1 MADENK
7 DDTPLP
13 QYDRGKCKTEL
24 GFFQT
29 LFRLKEVDK
38 QGVIPAIV
46 RSYDRK
52 TGIATVQPIVTYV
65 VDTKEGEK
73 LIPRGTYDV
82 SVIRFAHG
90 GFVIDAPLFAG
101 DTGWLIA
108 ADRNAKDAKEA
119 NSKILNADQDDE
131 NPSNEGFKRPTDDS
145 LRSFSWGFFI
155 PDTWGDTELTKN
167 DGLVIKD
174 VDGKNVI
181 ALNDGAI
188 EIKRGDSII
197 KIEDGKISI
206 TGKETISIDGGKSVS
221 IKNGNNDVTI
231 DGNGVGIRS
240 NLGKVIVS
248 DSGVTASIG
257 DSEANIQSGSASV
270 SVGKSRVSITGKSI
284 TLQSEKDTITID
296 ETGPRFRGPIDIL
309 LNLVAGLR
317 FDLMSHQLQQRVV
330 LAGKRGDFIVQLGD
344 MTDWV
349 KVDGGQAVPEYKMG

>member
-7 DDTPLP
+7 DNTPLP

-38 QGVIPAIV
+38 QGAIPAIV

-131 NPSNEGFKRPTDDS
+131 NPYNEGFKRPTDDS

-174 VDGKNVI
+174 VDEKNVI

-188 EIKRGDSII
+188 EIKRGDNI
-197 KIEDGKISI
+197 ISI
-206 TGKETISIDGGKSVS
+206 SDNGITMKERS
-221 IKNGNNDVTI
+221 GNN
-231 DGNGVGIRS
+231 
-240 NLGKVIVS
+240 KVIVS
-248 DSGVTASIG
+248 KSGITASSENAKAEIQNGIVSASIG
-257 DSEANIQSGSASV
+257 NNRV
-270 SVGKSRVSITGKSI
+270 SVTNTNV
-284 TLQSEKDTITID
+284 TLQGPNDTITID
-296 ETGPRFRGPIDIL
+296 ETGPRFIGPIDIL
-309 LNLVAGLR
+309 LNLVTGLR

>member
-7 DDTPLP
+7 DNTPLP

-38 QGVIPAIV
+38 QGAIPAIV
-46 RSYDRK
+46 RSYNRK

-174 VDGKNVI
+174 VDEKNVI
-181 ALNDGAI
+181 ELNDGAI
-188 EIKRGDSII
+188 EIKRGDNI
-197 KIEDGKISI
+197 ISI
-206 TGKETISIDGGKSVS
+206 SDDGIT
-221 IKNGNNDVTI
+221 IKNENSEVAINKNGANIRSGNN
-231 DGNGVGIRS
+231 
-240 NLGKVIVS
+240 KVIVS
-248 DSGVTASIG
+248 KSGITASSENAKAEIQNDIASASIG
-257 DSEANIQSGSASV
+257 NNRV
-270 SVGKSRVSITGKSI
+270 SVTNTNV
-284 TLQSEKDTITID
+284 TLQGPNDTITID

-309 LNLVAGLR
+309 LNLVTGLR

>member
-7 DDTPLP
+7 DNTPLP

-38 QGVIPAIV
+38 QGAIPAIV
-46 RSYDRK
+46 RSYNRK

-174 VDGKNVI
+174 VDEKNVI
-181 ALNDGAI
+181 ELNDGAI
-188 EIKRGDSII
+188 EIKRGDNI
-197 KIEDGKISI
+197 ISI
-206 TGKETISIDGGKSVS
+206 SDDGIT
-221 IKNGNNDVTI
+221 IKNENSEVAINKNGANIRSGNN
-231 DGNGVGIRS
+231 
-240 NLGKVIVS
+240 KVIVS
-248 DSGVTASIG
+248 KSGITASSENAKAEIQNDIVSASIG
-257 DSEANIQSGSASV
+257 NNRV
-270 SVGKSRVSITGKSI
+270 SVTNTNV
-284 TLQSEKDTITID
+284 TLQGPNDTITID
-296 ETGPRFRGPIDIL
+296 EAGPRFIGPIDIL
-309 LNLVAGLR
+309 LNLVTGLR

>member
-7 DDTPLP
+7 DNTPLP

-38 QGVIPAIV
+38 QGAIPAIV
-46 RSYDRK
+46 RSYNRK

-131 NPSNEGFKRPTDDS
+131 NPSNKGFKRPTDDS

-174 VDGKNVI
+174 VDEKNVI
-181 ALNDGAI
+181 ELNDGAI
-188 EIKRGDSII
+188 EIKRGDNI
-197 KIEDGKISI
+197 ISI
-206 TGKETISIDGGKSVS
+206 SDDGIT
-221 IKNGNNDVTI
+221 IKNENSEVAINKNGANIRSGNN
-231 DGNGVGIRS
+231 
-240 NLGKVIVS
+240 KVIVS
-248 DSGVTASIG
+248 KSGITASSENAKAEIQNDIASASIG
-257 DSEANIQSGSASV
+257 NNRV
-270 SVGKSRVSITGKSI
+270 SVTNTNV
-284 TLQSEKDTITID
+284 TLQGPNDTITID

-309 LNLVAGLR
+309 LNLVTGLR

>member
-7 DDTPLP
+7 DNTPLP

-38 QGVIPAIV
+38 QGAIPAIV
-46 RSYDRK
+46 RSYNRK

-174 VDGKNVI
+174 VDEKNVI
-181 ALNDGAI
+181 ELNDGAI
-188 EIKRGDSII
+188 EIKRGDNI
-197 KIEDGKISI
+197 ISI
-206 TGKETISIDGGKSVS
+206 SDDGIT
-221 IKNGNNDVTI
+221 IKNENSEVAINKNGANIRSGNN
-231 DGNGVGIRS
+231 
-240 NLGKVIVS
+240 KVIVS
-248 DSGVTASIG
+248 KSGITASSENAKAEIQNDIASASIG
-257 DSEANIQSGSASV
+257 NNRV
-270 SVGKSRVSITGKSI
+270 SVTNTNV
-284 TLQSEKDTITID
+284 TLQGPNDTITID
-296 ETGPRFRGPIDIL
+296 ETGPRFRGPVDIL
-309 LNLVAGLR
+309 LNLVTGLR

>member
-7 DDTPLP
+7 DNTPLP

-38 QGVIPAIV
+38 QGAIPAIV
-46 RSYDRK
+46 RSYNRK

-174 VDGKNVI
+174 VDEKNVI
-181 ALNDGAI
+181 ELNDGAI
-188 EIKRGDSII
+188 EIKRGDNII
-197 KIEDGKISI
+197 
-206 TGKETISIDGGKSVS
+206 SVS
-221 IKNGNNDVTI
+221 DDGITIKNENSEVAINKNGANIRSGNN
-231 DGNGVGIRS
+231 
-240 NLGKVIVS
+240 KVIVS
-248 DSGVTASIG
+248 KSGITASSENAKAEIQNDIVSASIG
-257 DSEANIQSGSASV
+257 NNRV
-270 SVGKSRVSITGKSI
+270 SVTNTNV
-284 TLQSEKDTITID
+284 TLQGPNDTITID

-309 LNLVAGLR
+309 LNLVTGLR

>member
-7 DDTPLP
+7 DNTPLP

-174 VDGKNVI
+174 VDEKNVI

-188 EIKRGDSII
+188 EIKRGDNI
-197 KIEDGKISI
+197 ISI
-206 TGKETISIDGGKSVS
+206 SDNGITMEERS
-221 IKNGNNDVTI
+221 GNN
-231 DGNGVGIRS
+231 
-240 NLGKVIVS
+240 KVIVS
-248 DSGVTASIG
+248 KSGITASSENAKAEIQNDIVSASIG
-257 DSEANIQSGSASV
+257 NNRV
-270 SVGKSRVSITGKSI
+270 SVTNTNV
-284 TLQSEKDTITID
+284 TLQGPNDTITID

-309 LNLVAGLR
+309 LNLVTGLR

>member
-7 DDTPLP
+7 DNTPLP

-38 QGVIPAIV
+38 QGAIPAIV
-46 RSYDRK
+46 RSYNRK

-101 DTGWLIA
+101 DTGWLVA

-174 VDGKNVI
+174 VDEKNVI

-188 EIKRGDSII
+188 EIKRGDNI
-197 KIEDGKISI
+197 ISI
-206 TGKETISIDGGKSVS
+206 SDNGITMEERS
-221 IKNGNNDVTI
+221 GNN
-231 DGNGVGIRS
+231 
-240 NLGKVIVS
+240 KVIVS
-248 DSGVTASIG
+248 KSGITASSENAKAEIQSGIVSASIG
-257 DSEANIQSGSASV
+257 NNRV
-270 SVGKSRVSITGKSI
+270 SVTNTNV
-284 TLQSEKDTITID
+284 TLQGPKDTITID

-309 LNLVAGLR
+309 LNLVTGLR

>member
-7 DDTPLP
+7 DNTPLP
-13 QYDRGKCKTEL
+13 KYDRGKCKTEL

-174 VDGKNVI
+174 VDEKNVI

-188 EIKRGDSII
+188 EIKRGDNI
-197 KIEDGKISI
+197 ISI
-206 TGKETISIDGGKSVS
+206 SDNGITMKERS
-221 IKNGNNDVTI
+221 GNN
-231 DGNGVGIRS
+231 
-240 NLGKVIVS
+240 KVIVS
-248 DSGVTASIG
+248 KSGITASIG
-257 DSEANIQSGSASV
+257 NNRV
-270 SVGKSRVSITGKSI
+270 SVTNTNV
-284 TLQSEKDTITID
+284 TLQGPNDTITID

>member
-7 DDTPLP
+7 DNTPLP

-24 GFFQT
+24 GFIQT

-174 VDGKNVI
+174 VDEKNVI

-188 EIKRGDSII
+188 EIKRGDNI
-197 KIEDGKISI
+197 ISI
-206 TGKETISIDGGKSVS
+206 SDDGIT
-221 IKNGNNDVTI
+221 IKNENSEVAINKNGANIRSGNN
-231 DGNGVGIRS
+231 
-240 NLGKVIVS
+240 KVIVS
-248 DSGVTASIG
+248 KSGITASSENAKAEIQNDIVSASIG
-257 DSEANIQSGSASV
+257 NNRV
-270 SVGKSRVSITGKSI
+270 SVTNTNV
-284 TLQSEKDTITID
+284 TLQGPNDTITID

-309 LNLVAGLR
+309 LNLVTGLR

>member
-7 DDTPLP
+7 DNTPLP

-24 GFFQT
+24 GFIQT

-174 VDGKNVI
+174 VDEKNVI

-188 EIKRGDSII
+188 EIKRGDNI
-197 KIEDGKISI
+197 ISI
-206 TGKETISIDGGKSVS
+206 SDNGITMKERS
-221 IKNGNNDVTI
+221 GNN
-231 DGNGVGIRS
+231 
-240 NLGKVIVS
+240 KVIVS
-248 DSGVTASIG
+248 KSGITASIG
-257 DSEANIQSGSASV
+257 NNRV
-270 SVGKSRVSITGKSI
+270 SVTNTNV
-284 TLQSEKDTITID
+284 TLQGPNDTITID

-309 LNLVAGLR
+309 LNLVTGLR

>member
-7 DDTPLP
+7 DNTPLP

-38 QGVIPAIV
+38 QGAIPAIV
-46 RSYDRK
+46 RSYNRK

-82 SVIRFAHG
+82 SVVRFAHG

-174 VDGKNVI
+174 VDEKNVI
-181 ALNDGAI
+181 ELNDGAI
-188 EIKRGDSII
+188 EIKRGDNI
-197 KIEDGKISI
+197 ISI
-206 TGKETISIDGGKSVS
+206 SDNGITMKERS
-221 IKNGNNDVTI
+221 GNN
-231 DGNGVGIRS
+231 
-240 NLGKVIVS
+240 KVIVS
-248 DSGVTASIG
+248 KSGITASIG
-257 DSEANIQSGSASV
+257 NNRV
-270 SVGKSRVSITGKSI
+270 SVTNTNV
-284 TLQSEKDTITID
+284 TLQGPNDTITID

-309 LNLVAGLR
+309 LDLVAGLR

-344 MTDWV
+344 VTDWV
-349 KVDGGQAVPEYKMG
+349 KVDGGQAVPEYKIG

>member
-7 DDTPLP
+7 DNTPLP

-24 GFFQT
+24 GFIQT

-38 QGVIPAIV
+38 QSVIPAIV

-73 LIPRGTYDV
+73 LIPRSTYDV

-90 GFVIDAPLFAG
+90 GFVIDAPLFVG

-155 PDTWGDTELTKN
+155 PDTWGDTELTNN

-174 VDGKNVI
+174 VDEKNVI

-188 EIKRGDSII
+188 EIKRGDNI
-197 KIEDGKISI
+197 ISI
-206 TGKETISIDGGKSVS
+206 SDNGITMEERS
-221 IKNGNNDVTI
+221 GNN
-231 DGNGVGIRS
+231 
-240 NLGKVIVS
+240 KVIVS
-248 DSGVTASIG
+248 KSGITASSENAKAEIQNGIVSASIG
-257 DSEANIQSGSASV
+257 NNRV
-270 SVGKSRVSITGKSI
+270 SVTNTNV
-284 TLQSEKDTITID
+284 TLQGPNDTITID

-309 LNLVAGLR
+309 LNLVTGLR

>member
-7 DDTPLP
+7 DNTPLP

-38 QGVIPAIV
+38 QGAIPAIV
-46 RSYDRK
+46 RSYNRK

-90 GFVIDAPLFAG
+90 GFVIDAPLFVG

-131 NPSNEGFKRPTDDS
+131 SPYNEGFKRPTDDS

-174 VDGKNVI
+174 VDEKNVI

-188 EIKRGDSII
+188 EIKRGDNI
-197 KIEDGKISI
+197 ISI
-206 TGKETISIDGGKSVS
+206 SDNGITMKERS
-221 IKNGNNDVTI
+221 GNN
-231 DGNGVGIRS
+231 
-240 NLGKVIVS
+240 KVIVS
-248 DSGVTASIG
+248 KSGITASIG
-257 DSEANIQSGSASV
+257 NNRV
-270 SVGKSRVSITGKSI
+270 SVTNTNV
-284 TLQSEKDTITID
+284 TLQGPNDTITID

-309 LNLVAGLR
+309 LNLVTGLR

>member
-7 DDTPLP
+7 DNTPLP

-24 GFFQT
+24 GFIQT

-174 VDGKNVI
+174 VDEKNVI

-188 EIKRGDSII
+188 EIKRGDNI
-197 KIEDGKISI
+197 ISI
-206 TGKETISIDGGKSVS
+206 SDNGITMEERS
-221 IKNGNNDVTI
+221 GNN
-231 DGNGVGIRS
+231 
-240 NLGKVIVS
+240 KVIVS
-248 DSGVTASIG
+248 KSGITASSENAKAEIQNGIVSASIG
-257 DSEANIQSGSASV
+257 NNRV
-270 SVGKSRVSITGKSI
+270 SVTNTNV
-284 TLQSEKDTITID
+284 TLQGPNDTITID

-330 LAGKRGDFIVQLGD
+330 LAGKRGDFIVQLD
-344 MTDWV
+344 DVTDWV

>member
-7 DDTPLP
+7 DNTPLP

-24 GFFQT
+24 GFIQT

-38 QGVIPAIV
+38 QSVIPAIV

-90 GFVIDAPLFAG
+90 GFVIDAPLFVG

-155 PDTWGDTELTKN
+155 PDTWGDTELTNN

-174 VDGKNVI
+174 VDEKNVI

-188 EIKRGDSII
+188 EIKRGDNI
-197 KIEDGKISI
+197 ISI
-206 TGKETISIDGGKSVS
+206 SDNGITMEERS
-221 IKNGNNDVTI
+221 GNN
-231 DGNGVGIRS
+231 
-240 NLGKVIVS
+240 KVIVS
-248 DSGVTASIG
+248 KSGITASSENAKAEIQSGIVSASIG
-257 DSEANIQSGSASV
+257 N
-270 SVGKSRVSITGKSI
+270 SRVSVTNTNV
-284 TLQSEKDTITID
+284 TLQGPKDTITID

-309 LNLVAGLR
+309 INLVTGLR

-344 MTDWV
+344 VTDWV

>member
-7 DDTPLP
+7 DNTPLP

-38 QGVIPAIV
+38 QGVVPAIV
-46 RSYDRK
+46 RSYNRK

-90 GFVIDAPLFAG
+90 GFVIDAPLFTG
-101 DTGWLIA
+101 DTGWLVA

-174 VDGKNVI
+174 VDEKNVI
-181 ALNDGAI
+181 SISDDG
-188 EIKRGDSII
+188 
-197 KIEDGKISI
+197 I
-206 TGKETISIDGGKSVS
+206 TIRS
-221 IKNGNNDVTI
+221 GNN
-231 DGNGVGIRS
+231 
-240 NLGKVIVS
+240 KVIVS
-248 DSGVTASIG
+248 KSGITASSENAKAEIQNDIVSASIG
-257 DSEANIQSGSASV
+257 NNRV
-270 SVGKSRVSITGKSI
+270 SVTNTNV
-284 TLQSEKDTITID
+284 TLQGPNDTITID

-309 LNLVAGLR
+309 LNLVTGLR

-344 MTDWV
+344 VTDWV

>member
-7 DDTPLP
+7 DNTPLP

-131 NPSNEGFKRPTDDS
+131 NPYNEGFKRPTDDS

-174 VDGKNVI
+174 VDEKNVI

-188 EIKRGDSII
+188 EIKRGDNI
-197 KIEDGKISI
+197 ISI
-206 TGKETISIDGGKSVS
+206 SDNGITMKERS
-221 IKNGNNDVTI
+221 GNN
-231 DGNGVGIRS
+231 
-240 NLGKVIVS
+240 KVIVS
-248 DSGVTASIG
+248 KSGITASIG
-257 DSEANIQSGSASV
+257 NNRV
-270 SVGKSRVSITGKSI
+270 SVTNTNV
-284 TLQSEKDTITID
+284 TLQGPNDTITID

-309 LNLVAGLR
+309 LNLVVGLR

-344 MTDWV
+344 VTDWV
-349 KVDGGQAVPEYKMG
+349 KVDGGQAVPEYKIG

>member
-7 DDTPLP
+7 DNTPLP

-24 GFFQT
+24 GFIQT

-174 VDGKNVI
+174 VDEKNVI

-188 EIKRGDSII
+188 EIKRGDNI
-197 KIEDGKISI
+197 ISI
-206 TGKETISIDGGKSVS
+206 SDNGITMEERS
-221 IKNGNNDVTI
+221 GNN
-231 DGNGVGIRS
+231 
-240 NLGKVIVS
+240 KVIVS
-248 DSGVTASIG
+248 KSGITATSENAKAEIQNGIVSASIG
-257 DSEANIQSGSASV
+257 NNRV
-270 SVGKSRVSITGKSI
+270 SVTNTNV
-284 TLQSEKDTITID
+284 TLQGPNDTITID

-309 LNLVAGLR
+309 LNLVTGLR

>member
-7 DDTPLP
+7 DNTPLP

-24 GFFQT
+24 GFIQT

-174 VDGKNVI
+174 VNEKNVI

-188 EIKRGDSII
+188 EIKRGDNI
-197 KIEDGKISI
+197 ISI
-206 TGKETISIDGGKSVS
+206 SDNGITMKNANSEVAID
-221 IKNGNNDVTI
+221 KNGAN
-231 DGNGVGIRS
+231 IRS
-240 NLGKVIVS
+240 GNNKVIVS
-248 DSGVTASIG
+248 KSGITASSENAKAEIQNGIVSASIG
-257 DSEANIQSGSASV
+257 NNRV
-270 SVGKSRVSITGKSI
+270 SVTNTNV
-284 TLQSEKDTITID
+284 TLQGPNDTITID

>member
-7 DDTPLP
+7 DNTPLP

-24 GFFQT
+24 GFIQT

-174 VDGKNVI
+174 VDEKNVI

-188 EIKRGDSII
+188 EIKRGDNI
-197 KIEDGKISI
+197 ISI
-206 TGKETISIDGGKSVS
+206 SDNGITMEERS
-221 IKNGNNDVTI
+221 GNN
-231 DGNGVGIRS
+231 
-240 NLGKVIVS
+240 KVIVS
-248 DSGVTASIG
+248 KSGITASSENAKAEIQNGIVSASIG
-257 DSEANIQSGSASV
+257 NNRV
-270 SVGKSRVSITGKSI
+270 SVTNTNV
-284 TLQSEKDTITID
+284 TLQGPNDTITID

-309 LNLVAGLR
+309 LNLVVGLR

>member
-7 DDTPLP
+7 DNTPLP

-24 GFFQT
+24 GFIQT

-174 VDGKNVI
+174 VDEKNVI

-188 EIKRGDSII
+188 EIKRGDNI
-197 KIEDGKISI
+197 ISI
-206 TGKETISIDGGKSVS
+206 SDNGITMEERS
-221 IKNGNNDVTI
+221 GNN
-231 DGNGVGIRS
+231 
-240 NLGKVIVS
+240 KVIVS
-248 DSGVTASIG
+248 KSGITASSENAKAEIQNGIVSASIG
-257 DSEANIQSGSASV
+257 NNRV
-270 SVGKSRVSITGKSI
+270 SVTNTNV
-284 TLQSEKDTITID
+284 TLQGPNDTITID

-309 LNLVAGLR
+309 LNLVTGLR

-330 LAGKRGDFIVQLGD
+330 IAGKRGDFIVQLGD

>member
-7 DDTPLP
+7 DNNPLP

-38 QGVIPAIV
+38 QGAIPAIV
-46 RSYDRK
+46 RSYNRK

-174 VDGKNVI
+174 VDEKNVI
-181 ALNDGAI
+181 ELNDGAI
-188 EIKRGDSII
+188 EIKRGDNI
-197 KIEDGKISI
+197 ISI
-206 TGKETISIDGGKSVS
+206 SDDGIT
-221 IKNGNNDVTI
+221 IKNENSEVAINKNGANIRSGNN
-231 DGNGVGIRS
+231 
-240 NLGKVIVS
+240 KVIVS
-248 DSGVTASIG
+248 KSGITASSENAKAEIQNDIASASIG
-257 DSEANIQSGSASV
+257 NNRV
-270 SVGKSRVSITGKSI
+270 SVTNTNV
-284 TLQSEKDTITID
+284 TLQGPNDTITID

-309 LNLVAGLR
+309 LNLVTGLR

-344 MTDWV
+344 VTDWV

>member
-7 DDTPLP
+7 DNTPLP

-24 GFFQT
+24 GFIQT

-174 VDGKNVI
+174 VDEKNVI

-188 EIKRGDSII
+188 EIKRGDNI
-197 KIEDGKISI
+197 ISI
-206 TGKETISIDGGKSVS
+206 SDDGIT
-221 IKNGNNDVTI
+221 IKNENSEVAINKNGANIRSGNN
-231 DGNGVGIRS
+231 
-240 NLGKVIVS
+240 KVIVS
-248 DSGVTASIG
+248 KSGITASSENAKAEIQNDIVSASIG
-257 DSEANIQSGSASV
+257 NNRV
-270 SVGKSRVSITGKSI
+270 SVTNTNV
-284 TLQSEKDTITID
+284 TLQGPNDTITID
-296 ETGPRFRGPIDIL
+296 ETGPRFMGPIDIL
-309 LNLVAGLR
+309 LNLVTGLR

>member
-7 DDTPLP
+7 DNTPLP

-24 GFFQT
+24 GFIQT

-174 VDGKNVI
+174 VDEKNVI

-188 EIKRGDSII
+188 EIRS
-197 KIEDGKISI
+197 
-206 TGKETISIDGGKSVS
+206 
-221 IKNGNNDVTI
+221 GNN
-231 DGNGVGIRS
+231 
-240 NLGKVIVS
+240 KVIVS
-248 DSGVTASIG
+248 KSGITASSENAKAEIQNGIVSASIG
-257 DSEANIQSGSASV
+257 NNRV
-270 SVGKSRVSITGKSI
+270 SVTNTNV
-284 TLQSEKDTITID
+284 TLQGPNDTITID
-296 ETGPRFRGPIDIL
+296 ETGPRFIGPIDIL
-309 LNLVAGLR
+309 LNLVTGLR

>member
-7 DDTPLP
+7 DNTPLP

-131 NPSNEGFKRPTDDS
+131 NPPNEGFKRPTDDS

-174 VDGKNVI
+174 VDEKNVI

-188 EIKRGDSII
+188 EIKRGDNI
-197 KIEDGKISI
+197 ISI
-206 TGKETISIDGGKSVS
+206 SDNGITMKNANSEVAID
-221 IKNGNNDVTI
+221 KNGAN
-231 DGNGVGIRS
+231 IRS
-240 NLGKVIVS
+240 SNNKVIVS
-248 DSGVTASIG
+248 KSGITASSENAKAEIQNDIVSASIG
-257 DSEANIQSGSASV
+257 NNRV
-270 SVGKSRVSITGKSI
+270 SVTNTNV
-284 TLQSEKDTITID
+284 TLQGPKDTITID

-309 LNLVAGLR
+309 INLVTGLR

-344 MTDWV
+344 VTDWV

>member
-7 DDTPLP
+7 DNTPLP

-24 GFFQT
+24 GFIQT

-38 QGVIPAIV
+38 QSVIPAIV

-73 LIPRGTYDV
+73 LIPRSTYDV

-90 GFVIDAPLFAG
+90 GFVIDAPLFVG

-155 PDTWGDTELTKN
+155 PDTWGDTELTNN

-174 VDGKNVI
+174 VDEKNVI
-181 ALNDGAI
+181 ALNDGTI
-188 EIKRGDSII
+188 EIKRGDNI
-197 KIEDGKISI
+197 ISI
-206 TGKETISIDGGKSVS
+206 SDKGITMEERS
-221 IKNGNNDVTI
+221 GNN
-231 DGNGVGIRS
+231 
-240 NLGKVIVS
+240 KVIVS
-248 DSGVTASIG
+248 KSGITASSENAKAEIQSGIVSASIG
-257 DSEANIQSGSASV
+257 N
-270 SVGKSRVSITGKSI
+270 SRVSVTNTNV
-284 TLQSEKDTITID
+284 TLQGPKDTITID

-309 LNLVAGLR
+309 INLVTGLR

-344 MTDWV
+344 VTDWV

>member
-7 DDTPLP
+7 DNTPLP

-24 GFFQT
+24 GFIQT

-131 NPSNEGFKRPTDDS
+131 NPYNEGFKRPTDDS

-174 VDGKNVI
+174 VDEKNVI

-188 EIKRGDSII
+188 EIKRGDNI
-197 KIEDGKISI
+197 ISI
-206 TGKETISIDGGKSVS
+206 SDNGITMKERS
-221 IKNGNNDVTI
+221 GNN
-231 DGNGVGIRS
+231 
-240 NLGKVIVS
+240 KVIVS
-248 DSGVTASIG
+248 KSGITASIG
-257 DSEANIQSGSASV
+257 NNRV
-270 SVGKSRVSITGKSI
+270 SVTNTNV
-284 TLQSEKDTITID
+284 TLQGPNDTITID

-309 LNLVAGLR
+309 LNLVVGLR

>member
-7 DDTPLP
+7 DNTPLP

-38 QGVIPAIV
+38 QGAIPAIV
-46 RSYDRK
+46 RSYNRK

-174 VDGKNVI
+174 VDEKNVI

-188 EIKRGDSII
+188 EIKRGDNI
-197 KIEDGKISI
+197 ISI
-206 TGKETISIDGGKSVS
+206 SDNGITMEERS
-221 IKNGNNDVTI
+221 GNN
-231 DGNGVGIRS
+231 
-240 NLGKVIVS
+240 KVIVS
-248 DSGVTASIG
+248 KSGITASSENAKAEIQSGIVSASIG
-257 DSEANIQSGSASV
+257 NNRV
-270 SVGKSRVSITGKSI
+270 SVTNTNV
-284 TLQSEKDTITID
+284 TLQGPNDTITID

-309 LNLVAGLR
+309 LNLVTGLR

>member
-7 DDTPLP
+7 DNTPLP

-24 GFFQT
+24 GFIQT

-131 NPSNEGFKRPTDDS
+131 NPYNEGFKRPTDDS

-174 VDGKNVI
+174 VDEKNVI

-188 EIKRGDSII
+188 EIKRGDNI
-197 KIEDGKISI
+197 ISI
-206 TGKETISIDGGKSVS
+206 SDNGITMKERS
-221 IKNGNNDVTI
+221 GNN
-231 DGNGVGIRS
+231 
-240 NLGKVIVS
+240 KVIVS
-248 DSGVTASIG
+248 KSGITASIG
-257 DSEANIQSGSASV
+257 NNRV
-270 SVGKSRVSITGKSI
+270 SVTNTNV
-284 TLQSEKDTITID
+284 TLQGPNDTITID

-309 LNLVAGLR
+309 LNLVTGLR

>member
-7 DDTPLP
+7 DNTPLP

-24 GFFQT
+24 GFIQT

-174 VDGKNVI
+174 VDEKNVI

-188 EIKRGDSII
+188 EIKRGDNI
-197 KIEDGKISI
+197 ISI
-206 TGKETISIDGGKSVS
+206 SDNGITIEERS
-221 IKNGNNDVTI
+221 GNN
-231 DGNGVGIRS
+231 
-240 NLGKVIVS
+240 KVIVS
-248 DSGVTASIG
+248 KSGITASSENAKAEIQNGIVSASIG
-257 DSEANIQSGSASV
+257 NNRV
-270 SVGKSRVSITGKSI
+270 SVTNTNV
-284 TLQSEKDTITID
+284 TLQGPNDTITID
-296 ETGPRFRGPIDIL
+296 DTGPRFRGPIDIL
-309 LNLVAGLR
+309 LNLVTGLR

>member
-7 DDTPLP
+7 DNTPLP

-24 GFFQT
+24 GFIQT

-174 VDGKNVI
+174 VDEKNVI
-181 ALNDGAI
+181 ALNDGTI
-188 EIKRGDSII
+188 EIKRGDNI
-197 KIEDGKISI
+197 ISI
-206 TGKETISIDGGKSVS
+206 SDNGITMKERS
-221 IKNGNNDVTI
+221 GNN
-231 DGNGVGIRS
+231 
-240 NLGKVIVS
+240 KVIVS
-248 DSGVTASIG
+248 KSGITASIG
-257 DSEANIQSGSASV
+257 NNRV
-270 SVGKSRVSITGKSI
+270 SVTNTNV
-284 TLQSEKDTITID
+284 TLQGPNDTITID

-344 MTDWV
+344 VTDWV

>member
-7 DDTPLP
+7 DNTPLP

-24 GFFQT
+24 GFIQT

-131 NPSNEGFKRPTDDS
+131 NPYNEGFKRPTDDS

-174 VDGKNVI
+174 VDEKNVI

-188 EIKRGDSII
+188 EIKRGDNI
-197 KIEDGKISI
+197 ISI
-206 TGKETISIDGGKSVS
+206 SDNGITMKERS
-221 IKNGNNDVTI
+221 GNN
-231 DGNGVGIRS
+231 
-240 NLGKVIVS
+240 KVIVS
-248 DSGVTASIG
+248 KSGITASIG
-257 DSEANIQSGSASV
+257 NNRV
-270 SVGKSRVSITGKSI
+270 SVTNTNV
-284 TLQSEKDTITID
+284 TLQGPNDTITID

-344 MTDWV
+344 VTDWV

>member
-7 DDTPLP
+7 DNTPLP

-38 QGVIPAIV
+38 QGAIPAIV
-46 RSYDRK
+46 RSYNRK

-174 VDGKNVI
+174 VDEKNVI

-188 EIKRGDSII
+188 EIKRGDNI
-197 KIEDGKISI
+197 ISI
-206 TGKETISIDGGKSVS
+206 SDNGITMEERS
-221 IKNGNNDVTI
+221 GNN
-231 DGNGVGIRS
+231 
-240 NLGKVIVS
+240 KVIVS
-248 DSGVTASIG
+248 KSGITASSENAKAEIQNGIVSASIG
-257 DSEANIQSGSASV
+257 NNRV
-270 SVGKSRVSITGKSI
+270 SVTNTNV
-284 TLQSEKDTITID
+284 TLQGPNDTITID

-309 LNLVAGLR
+309 LNLVTGLR

>member
-7 DDTPLP
+7 DNTPLP

-131 NPSNEGFKRPTDDS
+131 NPYNEGFKRPTDDS

-174 VDGKNVI
+174 VDEKNVI

-188 EIKRGDSII
+188 EIKRGDNI
-197 KIEDGKISI
+197 ISI
-206 TGKETISIDGGKSVS
+206 SDNGITMEERS
-221 IKNGNNDVTI
+221 GNN
-231 DGNGVGIRS
+231 
-240 NLGKVIVS
+240 KVIVS
-248 DSGVTASIG
+248 KSGITASSENAKAEIQNGIVSASIG
-257 DSEANIQSGSASV
+257 NNRV
-270 SVGKSRVSITGKSI
+270 SVTNTNV
-284 TLQSEKDTITID
+284 TLQGPNDTITID

-309 LNLVAGLR
+309 LNLVTGLR

-330 LAGKRGDFIVQLGD
+330 LGGKRGDFIVQLGD

>member
-7 DDTPLP
+7 DNTPLP

-174 VDGKNVI
+174 VDEKNVI

-188 EIKRGDSII
+188 EIKRGDNI
-197 KIEDGKISI
+197 ISI
-206 TGKETISIDGGKSVS
+206 SDNGITMKERS
-221 IKNGNNDVTI
+221 GNN
-231 DGNGVGIRS
+231 
-240 NLGKVIVS
+240 KVIVS
-248 DSGVTASIG
+248 KSGITASIG
-257 DSEANIQSGSASV
+257 NNRV
-270 SVGKSRVSITGKSI
+270 SVTNTNV
-284 TLQSEKDTITID
+284 TLQGPNDTITID

-344 MTDWV
+344 VTDWV

>member
-7 DDTPLP
+7 DNTPLP

-188 EIKRGDSII
+188 EIKRGNNI
-197 KIEDGKISI
+197 ISI
-206 TGKETISIDGGKSVS
+206 SDNGITMEERS
-221 IKNGNNDVTI
+221 GNN
-231 DGNGVGIRS
+231 
-240 NLGKVIVS
+240 KVIVS
-248 DSGVTASIG
+248 KSGITASSENAKAEIQSGIVSASIG
-257 DSEANIQSGSASV
+257 N
-270 SVGKSRVSITGKSI
+270 SRVSVTNTNV
-284 TLQSEKDTITID
+284 TLQGPKDTITID

-309 LNLVAGLR
+309 LNLVTGLR

-344 MTDWV
+344 VTDWV

>member
-7 DDTPLP
+7 DNTPLP

-24 GFFQT
+24 GFIQT

-131 NPSNEGFKRPTDDS
+131 NPYNEGFKRPTDDS

-174 VDGKNVI
+174 VDEKNVI

-188 EIKRGDSII
+188 EIKRGDNI
-197 KIEDGKISI
+197 ISI
-206 TGKETISIDGGKSVS
+206 SDNGITMKERS
-221 IKNGNNDVTI
+221 GNN
-231 DGNGVGIRS
+231 
-240 NLGKVIVS
+240 KVIVS
-248 DSGVTASIG
+248 KSGITASIG
-257 DSEANIQSGSASV
+257 NNRV
-270 SVGKSRVSITGKSI
+270 SVTNTNV
-284 TLQSEKDTITID
+284 TLQGPNDTITID

-309 LNLVAGLR
+309 LNLVVGLR

-344 MTDWV
+344 VTDWV
-349 KVDGGQAVPEYKMG
+349 KVDGGQAVPEYKIG